1 MFKYGFKMFRVDALK
16 DFEVM
21 DNFLII
27 FFLCEAVSIIGV
39 LRKLCVFC
47 LMCGAVVSSV
57 KFSKERR
64 ETCFF

>member
-27 FFLCEAVSIIGV
+27 FFFVRSCQYYRCLAQTVCVLFNVWSSCEQCEV
-39 LRKLCVFC
+39 L
-47 LMCGAVVSSV
+47 
-57 KFSKERR
+57 
-64 ETCFF
+64 